1 MNVRPR
7 PHGPPSPTLSC
18 ILPIGQPSR
27 QPKVSDI
34 SCVCCMLGWIQG
46 EKFSP
51 QLCATPATPPPSFS
65 YSACFL
71 PSKPLLTTV
80 LMWIPED
87 FPFWWENLR
96 AGLQPVPMTVAR
108 ILLPP
113 CSGRA

>member
-7 PHGPPSPTLSC
+7 PHGPPFPTLSC
-18 ILPIGQPSR
+18 ILLIGQPSR

-34 SCVCCMLGWIQG
+34 SWVCCMWGWTQG

-51 QLCATPATPPPSFS
+51 QLCARPPHTSVT
-65 YSACFL
+65 YSGCFL
-71 PSKPLLTTV
+71 PSKPLSTTV
-80 LMWIPED
+80 LMGTPED